1 MKNKNK
7 NVKKFNY
14 INDKNKNK
22 NKNIKKF
29 EYKIIDSP
37 DKDFVYIGTN
47 YFTPPETDKVC
58 IYILNEEVDANLIF
72 KMIDDM
78 TEYLTGEIGLSIG
91 KDVLIVYDEDNA
103 PIDRFD
109 KFF

>member
-1 MKNKNK
+1 M
-7 NVKKFNY
+7 
-14 INDKNKNK
+14 KNK

-29 EYKIIDSP
+29 EYKLIDRP

-47 YFTPPETDKVC
+47 CFTPPDTDKVS
-58 IYILNEEVDANLIF
+58 IYILSEEVDANLIF
-72 KMIDDM
+72 KMIDDI
-78 TEYLTGEIGLSIG
+78 TEYFTSEIGLSIG
-91 KDVLIVYDEDNA
+91 KDVLVVYDEDSA

>member
-1 MKNKNK
+1 M
-7 NVKKFNY
+7 
-14 INDKNKNK
+14 KNK

-29 EYKIIDSP
+29 EYKMIDRP

-47 YFTPPETDKVC
+47 YFTPPETDKIS
-58 IYILNEEVDANLIF
+58 IYLLGEEVDANLIF
-72 KMIDDM
+72 KMIDDI
-78 TEYLTGEIGLSIG
+78 TEYFTGEIGLSIG

-103 PIDRFD
+103 PIDRFA